1 MTTTTPPPAIY
12 QYDAL
17 WNGSAHRNFCVAIR
31 NGKTT
36 IKVDG
41 MPDYQLYFVVSST
54 LPRGSYAI
62 FAEGLGL
69 RARSTSI
76 RPTPAHQRTR
86 LSRSGD
92 LTR

>member
-1 MTTTTPPPAIY
+1 MTTTPPPPAIY

-17 WNGSAHRNFCVAIR
+17 WIGSAHRNFCVAIR

-54 LPRGSYAI
+54 PPRGSYAI
-62 FAEGLGL
+62 FAEGLE
-69 RARSTSI
+69 
-76 RPTPAHQRTR
+76 TPGKIDVDTPDAPHTNGHVC
-86 LSRSGD
+86 LGVAI
-92 LTR
+92 